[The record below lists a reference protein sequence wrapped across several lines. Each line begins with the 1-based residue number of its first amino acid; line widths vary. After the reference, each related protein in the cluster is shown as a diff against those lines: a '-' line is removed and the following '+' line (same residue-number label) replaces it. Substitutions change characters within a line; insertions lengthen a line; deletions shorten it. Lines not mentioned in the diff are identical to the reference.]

1 MWLVP
6 NNGNDENDFQRIY
19 FVNTNNAYIFSFGD
33 NTINRMEICTIN
45 EMTFDEY
52 QEFAKT
58 TAIYSD
64 NAKVVYPTLGL
75 SGEAGEVAEK
85 VKKNIRKSKFGSFEF
100 YGNELD
106 DIAKEIGD
114 VLWYLSALSSD
125 IGYSLEDIAQ
135 MNMEK
140 LKSRQERN
148 KIEGEGDNR

>member
-1 MWLVP
+1 MSNVYTQRQWDRTVGWGKVP
-6 NNGNDENDFQRIY
+6 QKY
-19 FVNTNNAYIFSFGD
+19 TK
-33 NTINRMEICTIN
+33 MEQK
-45 EMTFDEY
+45 MTFDEY

-135 MNMEK
+135 MNMKK